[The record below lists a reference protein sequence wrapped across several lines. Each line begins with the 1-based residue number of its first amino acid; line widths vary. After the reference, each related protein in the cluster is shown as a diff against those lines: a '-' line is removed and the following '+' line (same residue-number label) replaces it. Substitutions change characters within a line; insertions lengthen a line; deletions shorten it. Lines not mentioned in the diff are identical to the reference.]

1 MLVEEIGMITLQ
13 SFIRVTL
20 LGIIKNY
27 MVKVVQ
33 EILFF
38 YPTGENQL
46 ISVTFYLYFNV
57 NIIIVLTYRV
67 MYG

>member
-13 SFIRVTL
+13 SLIRVTL

-33 EILFF
+33 EILFLPNRRKSTNF
-38 YPTGENQL
+38 CHILFVFQCE
-46 ISVTFYLYFNV
+46 
-57 NIIIVLTYRV
+57 
-67 MYG
+67 